1 MDESKDW
8 TTSTAKRARR
18 KSKKDEDEEDEDYVD
33 EPSPVY
39 LEEEAVAAVMSTL
52 LKSKEK
58 WVVSKLIQRIQVN
71 ESPGVQRKVMRMHG
85 YQILGTVLLDWKDD
99 RIIVKMVLEILL
111 KWPRLTKNKISSS
124 SIEATVRTLG
134 ENENEFI
141 KSLSTQL
148 LSEWNALEMA
158 YRIPRG
164 PKTLKPETSPDK
176 PEHSVETPKE
186 AAQNNLPHRSV
197 NALHRP
203 DTQQSPSNFRLSNR
217 NVATQSTELLEIQ
230 RQEELRRQQRQAGPK
245 TNLIQIIEAANK
257 EVAEREAQRKAEEEK
272 LRAEEEKLEEEEKL
286 KRKQRKLEKVKEKK
300 KKTEDHQHQHKRQ
313 KTEGDHHRSSSQ
325 NEGKLSF
332 AVSSDTVF
340 ND

>member
-18 KSKKDEDEEDEDYVD
+18 KSKKDENDEDEDYVD
-33 EPSPVY
+33 EPSPVF
-39 LEEEAVAAVMSTL
+39 LEEEAVPAVMSTL

-148 LSEWNALEMA
+148 LSEWNVLEMA

-164 PKTLKPETSPDK
+164 PKAPKPATSPEK

-186 AAQNNLPHRSV
+186 AAQNNVPHRSV

-203 DTQQSPSNFRLSNR
+203 DTQQSPSTFRSANR
-217 NVATQSTELLEIQ
+217 NVTTQSAELLEIQ
-230 RQEELRRQQRQAGPK
+230 RQEDLRRHQRQAGPK
-245 TNLIQIIEAANK
+245 MNLIQIIEAANK

-286 KRKQRKLEKVKEKK
+286 KRKQRKQEKVKEKEK
-300 KKTEDHQHQHKRQ
+300 SKDHRHQHKRQ

-332 AVSSDTVF
+332 AVSSDSVF